1 VRTGSKARVIEM
13 NAGGTSSLSKRDV
26 EHLSPGDLRA
36 LIRAGSFKG
45 SSEGLAK
52 AYAQANLVVL
62 PKEYAFEFVLF
73 CLRNPKPC
81 PLVEV
86 LDPGDPRV
94 KLSARDADIRT
105 DLSRYCVY
113 RNGKLV
119 DEPADITAYWRDD
132 LVGFLIGCSYSFET
146 ALINAGIPLRHQQE
160 NKIVSLYVT
169 NIQCN
174 EAGRFHGP
182 MVVSMRPVKHSQVVR
197 AVQVTSRFPATHGAP
212 IHIGDPAAIGV
223 DLDDVALGSARI
235 EVKADEV
242 PVFWGCGCTP
252 QTAALA
258 SKPELMITHKAGFL
272 FVTDMLSEEIAAL

>member
-1 VRTGSKARVIEM
+1 M
-13 NAGGTSSLSKRDV
+13 NVGAVETLSKRDV
-26 EHLSPGDLRA
+26 EDLSPQELRA
-36 LIRAGSFKG
+36 LIRSGAWKG
-45 SSEGLAK
+45 TSEGLARR
-52 AYAQANLVVL
+52 YAQANLVVL
-62 PKEYAFEFVLF
+62 PKEDAFDFMLF

-86 LDPGDPRV
+86 LDQGDPLV
-94 KLSARDADIRT
+94 KLSAGNADIRT

-113 RNGKLV
+113 KNGKLI
-119 DEPADITAYWRDD
+119 DEPEDITGYWRED

-146 ALINAGIPLRHQQE
+146 AMINAGIPLRHQDE
-160 NKIVSLYVT
+160 NKIVSLYTT

-182 MVVSMRPVKHSQVVR
+182 MVVSMRPVKNSQLAR
-197 AVQVTSRFPATHGAP
+197 AVQVTSRFPSTHGAP
-212 IHIGDPAAIGV
+212 VHIGDPAAIGV
-223 DLDDVALGSARI
+223 DLDDVVFGSARI
-235 EVKADEV
+235 EVKPDEV

-272 FVTDMLSEEIAAL
+272 FVTDLLSEEIAAL